1 MENDN
6 FIAIQENKPEINWF
20 VVILMSLYSQ
30 YTKDMIM
37 TKDNKTVINSLLTKY
52 YYNNDLSKT
61 FYNIISHEILLLHL
75 LRETGHINIRQHMIE
90 QKNLNMPI
98 NFVHSIHKY
107 LQLNCLSFFSIHNT
121 NKYYCGINNYYEYTI
136 NADYQLS
143 FEVTNDLSKATL
155 SNKKDFPEIIMIQKE
170 FENTDESKIVTSI
183 ISNSAYEKVFNIDN
197 YDKQNASNIKSLN
210 EVITYNNKKYKMDS
224 CILRSKDDN
233 KYSILFHYNDKQYSY
248 SPNEE
253 IKEVKWY
260 KNIKST
266 STNEDYYKNDFYNN
280 FDFKKVKSNLIAIY
294 VLEKE
299 QLPTETKSSSAKSAN
314 YSFST
319 SDSIKY

>member
-1 MENDN
+1 
-6 FIAIQENKPEINWF
+6 
-20 VVILMSLYSQ
+20 
-30 YTKDMIM
+30 
-37 TKDNKTVINSLLTKY
+37 
-52 YYNNDLSKT
+52 
-61 FYNIISHEILLLHL
+61 
-75 LRETGHINIRQHMIE
+75 
-90 QKNLNMPI
+90 
-98 NFVHSIHKY
+98 
-107 LQLNCLSFFSIHNT
+107 
-121 NKYYCGINNYYEYTI
+121 
-136 NADYQLS
+136 
-143 FEVTNDLSKATL
+143 
-155 SNKKDFPEIIMIQKE
+155 
-170 FENTDESKIVTSI
+170 
-183 ISNSAYEKVFNIDN
+183 
-197 YDKQNASNIKSLN
+197 
-210 EVITYNNKKYKMDS
+210 MDS

-299 QLPTETKSSSAKSAN
+299 QLPTETKNSSAKSVATSAN